1 VNQYNMIERTIYYL
15 SKMINKQLSKGDNY
29 CKLNKTITINILDF
43 DYINSKEFHS
53 SFRFYENISNQLLT
67 DKVEIRFIELKKF
80 ARIQKNYN
88 DKLHRW
94 LSFLINPKGK
104 EIDILRKEDNEIKEV
119 LDVLYQISGDS
130 QTVILAE
137 LREKAIK
144 DEVSRLQGAK
154 DEGISEGASK
164 LLIKQLTKKFG
175 ILSNE
180 ILESIKHLSLD
191 SLEKIADDIFDIT
204 SLNDL
209 KKYL

>member
-1 VNQYNMIERTIYYL
+1 
-15 SKMINKQLSKGDNY
+15 MINKQLSKGDNY

-130 QTVILAE
+130 QTVILAK

-164 LLIKQLTKKFG
+164 LLIKQLTKSSVFFLMKF
-175 ILSNE
+175 
-180 ILESIKHLSLD
+180 
-191 SLEKIADDIFDIT
+191 
-204 SLNDL
+204 L
-209 KKYL
+209 KV